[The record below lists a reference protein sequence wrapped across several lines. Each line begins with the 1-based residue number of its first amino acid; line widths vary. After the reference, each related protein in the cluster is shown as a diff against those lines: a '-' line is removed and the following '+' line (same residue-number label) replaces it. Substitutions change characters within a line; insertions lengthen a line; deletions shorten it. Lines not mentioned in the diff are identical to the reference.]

1 MRRLRFPC
9 LLALL
14 LGFNLPVAAEPPTPL
29 SGLDAAARIT
39 RDADGVP
46 HIFATDE
53 HDLFFLQGWVHAED
67 RLFQMDVLRRTAS
80 GTLAELL
87 GQGPAGPDG
96 FPAVLESDIQLRT
109 IGLRRAAERSLP
121 LLSPAVM
128 AAFQAY
134 SDGVNAFIAA
144 HPLPPEYGPLE
155 LSAVEPWTPL

>member
-14 LGFNLPVAAEPPTPL
+14 LGFNLPVAAETPTPL

-46 HIFATDE
+46 HIFAANE

-80 GTLAELL
+80 GTLAEIL
-87 GQGPAGPDG
+87 GPGLPGPDG
-96 FPAVLESDIQLRT
+96 VPAVLESDLTPRT
-109 IGLRRAAERSLP
+109 I
-121 LLSPAVM
+121 
-128 AAFQAY
+128 
-134 SDGVNAFIAA
+134 
-144 HPLPPEYGPLE
+144 
-155 LSAVEPWTPL
+155 